1 MNDRTEDRYAG
12 AKVKIRINIK
22 QSVCYLV
29 MAGFLFCLSWTA
41 LITDASL
48 KTSDTPAIRELP
60 EKYSGGEII
69 VVTIKVSPSLPH
81 GAKIIEKVPDGWDIV
96 GANPPLVAQPFR
108 NMYVWEIPE
117 KGEMLTTIKYAVGIP
132 QGNKSRKEFTG
143 YIDIGKTTR
152 LIVSGDRHIWSKE

>member
-1 MNDRTEDRYAG
+1 
-12 AKVKIRINIK
+12 
-22 QSVCYLV
+22 
-29 MAGFLFCLSWTA
+29 
-41 LITDASL
+41 
-48 KTSDTPAIRELP
+48 ELP